1 MSEKTIL
8 RVGVIGAIVTA
19 VCCFTPILVILLGTL
34 GLSALVGYLDYV
46 LFPTLAVFVGI
57 IIYAL
62 WKRRTA

>member
-19 VCCFTPILVILLGTL
+19 VCCFSPILAILLGTL